1 MTILPE
7 LPVAERTAD
16 GRPGLRGKDARVTEL
31 GQPPHPVHIDERGGL
46 FTITLDSPANR
57 NALSTALRAEL
68 LAALDAATQSHTAR
82 VVVLTH
88 TGPAF
93 CSGMDLKENA
103 SAAPGSEG
111 IREVPRILQAIA
123 HCPKPVIARVG
134 GAARAGGLGLL
145 AACDIVVT
153 STAARFA
160 FSEVRIGL
168 IPAVISVPLLRR
180 VAPSAVR
187 ELMLTGAVFDATKAL
202 QIGLANA
209 VAGPAELDA
218 KVAEYA
224 SEMLQGGPAALAG
237 TKLMLLA
244 GHDDSDQRYESLLAL
259 SARQFSSPEG
269 REGGLAFLER
279 RPPDWTTA
287 G

>member
-1 MTILPE
+1 MTNL
-7 LPVAERTAD
+7 
-16 GRPGLRGKDARVTEL
+16 
-31 GQPPHPVHIDERGGL
+31 VHTDEQGGV

-57 NALSTALRAEL
+57 NALSAAMRTQL
-68 LAALDAATQSHTAR
+68 LAALDAAEQSRTAR

-103 SAAPGSEG
+103 SATAGSEG
-111 IREVPRILQAIA
+111 IRQVPRILQAIT
-123 HCPKPVIARVG
+123 HCPRPVIARVG

-145 AACDIVVT
+145 AACDIVVA
-153 STAARFA
+153 SNSAEFA

-180 VAPSAVR
+180 VAATAVR
-187 ELMLTGAVFDATKAL
+187 EFMLTGTVFDAAAAL
-202 QIGLANA
+202 RIGLVNA
-209 VAGPAELDA
+209 AVDPESLDGRVAD
-218 KVAEYA
+218 YA
-224 SEMLQGGPAALAG
+224 GQMLQGGPGALAA

-244 GHDDSDQRYESLLAL
+244 GHDDSDERYASLLQL

-269 REGGLAFLER
+269 QEGGRAFLER
-279 RPPDWTTA
+279 RTPDWLSSA
-287 G
+287 SDEH